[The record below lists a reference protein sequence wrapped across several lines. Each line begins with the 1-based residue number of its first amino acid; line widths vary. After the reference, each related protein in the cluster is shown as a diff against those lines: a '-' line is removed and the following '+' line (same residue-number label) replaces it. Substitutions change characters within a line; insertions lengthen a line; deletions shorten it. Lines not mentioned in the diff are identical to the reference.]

1 MGWLGL
7 YVHEGFVIDNDTK
20 TLPKSG
26 EEGIQTNVQVPFL
39 EEGGADARRAWAQM
53 PTAREK
59 ERRVGVTNQC
69 PGTVAGILL
78 FTHLIHFSKP
88 PCEVGVISPILL
100 ELKLKFGGSKLFS

>member
-39 EEGGADARRAWAQM
+39 EEGGADARQA
-53 PTAREK
+53 
-59 ERRVGVTNQC
+59 
-69 PGTVAGILL
+69 
-78 FTHLIHFSKP
+78 
-88 PCEVGVISPILL
+88 
-100 ELKLKFGGSKLFS
+100 